1 MSDISAL
8 SNQYDQLVGT
18 SEKVNDSVVVFK
30 KQSLLQDAA
39 ARRNYPNLKIS
50 GEELA
55 AANAVLLLFLAD
67 VFEKPDNA
75 TEGKE
80 EFMPEAVKDDYKDKL
95 KRNAAYLDEDLKR
108 LHRRLQERQAVT
120 DSDLKLMDMLVTA
133 LDTERNNLFRKL
145 RTARG

>member
-39 ARRNYPNLKIS
+39 ARRNYPSLKIS

-55 AANAVLLLFLAD
+55 AASALLLLFLAE
-67 VFEKPDNA
+67 VFEQPDNA
-75 TEGKE
+75 RVGKE
-80 EFMPEAVKDDYKDKL
+80 AFMPAAVKDDYKDKL
-95 KRNAAYLDEDLKR
+95 RRNAAYLDEDLKR
-108 LHRRLQERQAVT
+108 LHRRLQEQQAVT

>member
-55 AANAVLLLFLAD
+55 AASAMLLLFLAD
-67 VFEKPDNA
+67 VFEQPDNA
-75 TEGKE
+75 REGKE
-80 EFMPEAVKDDYKDKL
+80 AFMPAAVKDDYKDKL

-108 LHRRLQERQAVT
+108 LYRRLQERQAVT
-120 DSDLKLMDMLVTA
+120 ESDLKLMDMLVTA